1 MIPLPDG
8 AITDQAKAKF
18 KDGVLEIRRRGAGY
32 YKPRRSPPRL
42 EVAGPYPPETA
53 QNSA

>member
-18 KDGVLEIRRRGAGY
+18 KDGVLEVTMPAPPEHVRRG
-32 YKPRRSPPRL
+32 RRL
-42 EVAGPYPPETA
+42 EITGEA
-53 QNSA
+53 QSKE

>member
-18 KDGVLEIRRRGAGY
+18 KDGVLEITMPTPPEHVRRG
-32 YKPRRSPPRL
+32 RL
-42 EVAGPYPPETA
+42 EITEEA
-53 QNSA
+53 QLKK